1 MGKFDQ
7 INNRTKGVIP
17 TPQIQF
23 QIRNITE
30 LNSINGYRPTRKQL
44 QAHRTR
50 ASYILFGG
58 AMGGGKSAW
67 LCNESIFHC
76 LKFPGSRVYLARNE
90 LASLK
95 KTTLITLMD
104 FLPYSLV
111 KKHNKS
117 DCFIHFKN
125 DSIIFYGGL
134 GDDIRSIE
142 KLKSME
148 LSMFAIDQ
156 AEETTENFFHMLN
169 SRLRLNIPRI
179 RYKGL
184 LTSNPT
190 GNWVRARFIDRQI
203 EDHAFIPALPNE
215 NPHLP
220 SNYEERLRETLPEE
234 LVKAW
239 IDGNWDIIA
248 ADNNVFKYD
257 EIMDAMRRSQIE
269 DGQECIAADI
279 SRYGSD
285 ETVIVRK
292 RGNTITYEEVL
303 AKKST
308 METAGRIIQ
317 LARNDTSIPIKVDAI
332 GVGAGVADRLK
343 EQGFNVVEVIGSQTA
358 LNNQKFKNRRAEN
371 YWNLRDLLPQLSIPN
386 DEKLRAQMMSVRYRI
401 FSDGL
406 IIIESKDEMK
416 KRGLTSPDRLDA
428 IVIACSKKEPIIR
441 DEWQYGL
448 FEESISPEEKLERD
462 SILWLLGKEP
472 SKKKAEDTDDIDES
486 EWDVNSMSL
495 TEIEAE
501 IRRLERNA
509 SRASSSGGKNE
520 AD

>member
-7 INNRTKGVIP
+7 IHNKTKRINRITQIQ
-17 TPQIQF
+17 PQIG
-23 QIRNITE
+23 NITD

-50 ASYILFGG
+50 ATYILFGG

-76 LKFPGSRVYLARNE
+76 LKYPGSRVYLARNE

-111 KKHNKS
+111 KKHNRS
-117 DCFIHFKN
+117 DSFIHFKN

-148 LSMFAIDQ
+148 LSMYAIDQ

-169 SRLRLNIPRI
+169 SRLRLNILGI

-234 LVKAW
+234 LVRAW
-239 IDGNWDIIA
+239 IEGDWDVIA
-248 ADNNVFKYD
+248 TDNNVFKY
-257 EIMDAMRRSQIE
+257 EEVMAAMRRDNVE
-269 DGQECIAADI
+269 AGQECIAADI

-292 RGNTITYEEVL
+292 RGNLITFEEIL

-317 LARNDTSIPIKVDAI
+317 AVGNESNISIKIDAI

-343 EQGFNVVEVIGSQTA
+343 EQGFNVIEVIGSQTA
-358 LNNQKFKNRRAEN
+358 FNNQKFKNKRAEN

-386 DEKLRAQMMSVRYRI
+386 DEKLRAQMMSLHYRI

-406 IIIESKDEMK
+406 IIIESKEEMK
-416 KRGLTSPDRLDA
+416 KRGLASPDRLDA
-428 IVIACSKKEPIIR
+428 IVIACSLEEPIIR

-448 FEESISPEEKLERD
+448 VEEQLSAEEQLGKESIA
-462 SILWLLGKEP
+462 WLLGNDKQKRK
-472 SKKKAEDTDDIDES
+472 SNDNDFDES
-486 EWDVNSMSL
+486 EWDVSNMSPG
-495 TEIEAE
+495 EILVEL
-501 IRRLERNA
+501 RHLE
-509 SRASSSGGKNE
+509 SGVSGVSSDHKK
-520 AD
+520 